1 MENLSLNL
9 SYINHYRLSSN
20 SHVKKPNNSLSYNC
34 QKIFSFV
41 RSSKA
46 IFHKVF
52 TSGLLSKSEI
62 ADLPLLEM
70 LFAI

>member
-9 SYINHYRLSSN
+9 SYINRYRLSSN

-52 TSGLLSKSEI
+52 TSGLLSKNEI

>member
-9 SYINHYRLSSN
+9 SYINHYCLSSN

-34 QKIFSFV
+34 QKIFSFA

-46 IFHKVF
+46 IFNKVF
-52 TSGLLSKSEI
+52 TSGPLSKSEI
-62 ADLPLLEM
+62 ADLHLLEM

>member
-9 SYINHYRLSSN
+9 SYINRYRLSSN
-20 SHVKKPNNSLSYNC
+20 SHVKKPNNS

-52 TSGLLSKSEI
+52 TSGLLSKNEI